1 MILSVE
7 EKFRVGEPEPGE
19 KNRLI
24 GSTAAN
30 NDFQVL
36 FEDDGTTGYFYAL
49 RNDAELELLD
59 ALHIYNVADI
69 EDREMPITAQIF
81 WDEAQNTAVLLINGA
96 SHALYDFQRQAGFC
110 RNAFPPAQ
118 NGQIGSRELTDEL
131 VDRYFAA

>member
-24 GSTAAN
+24 SSAASN
-30 NDFQVL
+30 NEFQVL

-49 RNDAELELLD
+49 RNANELELLD

-69 EDREMPITAQIF
+69 EDREVPITAQIF
-81 WDEAQNTAVLLINGA
+81 WDEAQNTAVLLINGK

-118 NGQIGSRELTDEL
+118 NGQLGSRELTDEL
-131 VDRYFAA
+131 VDKYFAA